1 MSSSPSPIVLVD
13 GREPSAEQLAHLA
26 LVNYGH
32 FTAMQVRGGATRGLG
47 LHLHRLRAAH
57 AELFGTAL
65 DTDLVRHHMRAALDA
80 YSDAYLRVTVYER
93 EPGIPQVMT
102 VIRPPVEPAPTPQ
115 SLLPVFYLRPFA
127 HIKHVGSFA
136 QIRYGEEAERQGYD
150 DALLVGPDGRIA
162 ETTIANIGF
171 LDGEHVI
178 WPDGP
183 SLRGITWQL
192 LDQAL
197 DSVRTPARQQ
207 EVTVDSASRYDGAF
221 IANSLGL
228 SPVGQLGHHRFPAP
242 PRAFTRLSTLYTAL
256 PVESV

>member
-1 MSSSPSPIVLVD
+1 MSSSPSPIVLVN
-13 GREPSAEQLAHLA
+13 GREPSAEQLAHPA

-57 AELFGTAL
+57 AELFGTVL
-65 DTDLVRHHMRAALDA
+65 DTELVRHHMRAALDA
-80 YSDAYLRVTVYER
+80 HSDVYLRVTVYEQ

-102 VIRPPVEPAPTPQ
+102 VIRPPLEPTPTPQ
-115 SLLPVFYLRPFA
+115 SLLPVLYVRPFA

-192 LDQAL
+192 LDHAL
-197 DSVRTPARQQ
+197 DSERTPARQE
-207 EVTVDSASRYDGAF
+207 EVTEDSASRYDGAF
-221 IANSLGL
+221 LANSLGL
-228 SPVGQLGHHRFPAP
+228 SPVGQLGHHHFPAP
-242 PRAFTRLSTLYTAL
+242 SKAFTRLSTLYAAL
-256 PVESV
+256 PLESV